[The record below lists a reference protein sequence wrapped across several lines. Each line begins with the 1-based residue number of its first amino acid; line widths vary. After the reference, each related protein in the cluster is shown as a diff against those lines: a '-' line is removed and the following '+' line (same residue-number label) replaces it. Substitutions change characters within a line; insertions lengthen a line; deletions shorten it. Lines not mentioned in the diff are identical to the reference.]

1 MAIRVGLIGLN
12 YGAQIHLPA
21 YANSGRYDLVA
32 VCARTPGRAETVAR
46 EHNIPR
52 WYTDARD
59 LINSDLDLVSIATPT
74 VSHSGLA
81 AAALMA
87 GKHVL
92 VEVAFAGLTA
102 DARILADMARRQG
115 RIGVVAY
122 ALPYVPTL
130 RLVSDQLAQ
139 GALGQPRLLR
149 MDYFSSFTPFTTRD
163 HRWFWEA
170 ENGGGLLAGFVS
182 HGLDL
187 ARRWFGPVREVEAS
201 LAALTMVPALPPGIS
216 PADDTGVVTLHFESG
231 LLATYSYSAATALRR
246 NTIEL
251 HGAEASFL
259 IETYGEELLLLPM
272 DADKPRRVYTPAEYL
287 EDTRGQ
293 NGFLGG
299 FQAFV
304 ERLAGLLRGEPL
316 PPDLPTFEAAIEVVR
331 LCEAARLASRE
342 RRRVRVDE
350 IA

>member
-59 LINSDLDLVSIATPT
+59 LIHSD
-74 VSHSGLA
+74 
-81 AAALMA
+81 
-87 GKHVL
+87 
-92 VEVAFAGLTA
+92 
-102 DARILADMARRQG
+102 
-115 RIGVVAY
+115 
-122 ALPYVPTL
+122 
-130 RLVSDQLAQ
+130 
-139 GALGQPRLLR
+139 
-149 MDYFSSFTPFTTRD
+149 
-163 HRWFWEA
+163 
-170 ENGGGLLAGFVS
+170 
-182 HGLDL
+182 LDL

-201 LAALTMVPALPPGIS
+201 LAALTAVPTLPPGIS

-231 LLATYSYSAATALRR
+231 QLATYSYSAATALRR

-299 FQAFV
+299 F
-304 ERLAGLLRGEPL
+304 
-316 PPDLPTFEAAIEVVR
+316 
-331 LCEAARLASRE
+331 
-342 RRRVRVDE
+342 
-350 IA
+350 

>member
-1 MAIRVGLIGLN
+1 
-12 YGAQIHLPA
+12 
-21 YANSGRYDLVA
+21 
-32 VCARTPGRAETVAR
+32 
-46 EHNIPR
+46 
-52 WYTDARD
+52 
-59 LINSDLDLVSIATPT
+59 
-74 VSHSGLA
+74 
-81 AAALMA
+81 
-87 GKHVL
+87 
-92 VEVAFAGLTA
+92 
-102 DARILADMARRQG
+102 
-115 RIGVVAY
+115 
-122 ALPYVPTL
+122 
-130 RLVSDQLAQ
+130 
-139 GALGQPRLLR
+139 

-201 LAALTMVPALPPGIS
+201 LGALTAVPPLPPGIS

-272 DADKPRRVYTPAEYL
+272 GADKPRRVYTPAEYL

-304 ERLAGLLRGEPL
+304 ERLSGPLRGEPL
-316 PPDLPTFEAAIEVVR
+316 PPDLPTFDAAIEVVR

-342 RRRVRVDE
+342 RRRVRLEE
-350 IA
+350 IQ

>member
-12 YGAQIHLPA
+12 YGAQVHLPVFA
-21 YANSGRYDLVA
+21 DSGRYDLVA
-32 VCARTPGRAETVAR
+32 VCARTPGRAEAVAR

-59 LINSDLDLVSIATPT
+59 LIASDLDLVSIATPT
-74 VSHSGLA
+74 VSHTGLA

-102 DARILADMARRQG
+102 DARILAQMARERG

-122 ALPYVPTL
+122 TLPFVPSL
-130 RLVSDQLAQ
+130 RLVSDRLAE
-139 GALGQPRLLR
+139 GALGKLQLLR
-149 MDYFSSFTPFTTRD
+149 MDYVTTLTTFATRER
-163 HRWFWEA
+163 RWFWEA

-201 LAALTMVPALPPGIS
+201 LEALTPVPPLPPDIS
-216 PADDTGVVTLHFESG
+216 PADDTGVVNLHFESG
-231 LLATYSYSAATALRR
+231 LLATFSFSAATALRR
-246 NTIEL
+246 NLIEL
-251 HGAEASFL
+251 HGTEASFL
-259 IETYGEELLLLPM
+259 IETYGEELQILPM
-272 DADKPRRVYTPAEYL
+272 DAERPRRIYTPAEYL
-287 EDTRGQ
+287 EYTRGQ
-293 NGFLGG
+293 NGMLGG

-304 ERLAGLLRGEPL
+304 ESLSGPLRGEPL
-316 PPDLPTFEAAIEVVR
+316 PPDLPTFDTTIEVVR
-331 LCEAARLASRE
+331 LCEAARLASRA
-342 RRRVRVDE
+342 RRRVRLDE

>member
-12 YGAQIHLPA
+12 YGARVHLPVFA
-21 YANSGRYDLVA
+21 DSGRYELVA
-32 VCARTPGRAETVAR
+32 VCARTPGRAESVAR
-46 EHNIPR
+46 ENKIPR

-59 LINSDLDLVSIATPT
+59 LIASDLDLVSIATPT
-74 VSHSGLA
+74 VNHSGLA

-102 DARILADMARRQG
+102 DARILAEMARRQG
-115 RIGVVAY
+115 RIGAVAY

-130 RLVSDQLAQ
+130 RLVSDKLAE
-139 GALGQPRLLR
+139 GVIGQPRLLR
-149 MDYFSSFTPFTTRD
+149 MDYFSSFTPFSTRE

-182 HGLDL
+182 YGLDL
-187 ARRWFGPVREVEAS
+187 ARRWFGPVREVEAT
-201 LAALTMVPALPPGIS
+201 LAALTPVPPLPPGIS

-231 LLATYSYSAATALRR
+231 MLATYSYSAATALRR
-246 NTIEL
+246 NQIEL
-251 HGAEASFL
+251 HGTEASFL
-259 IETYGEELLLLPM
+259 VETYGEELQLLAM
-272 DADKPRRVYTPAEYL
+272 DADRPRRVYTPAEYL

-293 NGFLGG
+293 NGLLGG

-304 ERLAGLLRGEPL
+304 ERLSGPLRGEPVPL
-316 PPDLPTFEAAIEVVR
+316 DLPTFDWTIDVVR

-342 RRRVRVDE
+342 RRRVRLDE
-350 IA
+350 MA